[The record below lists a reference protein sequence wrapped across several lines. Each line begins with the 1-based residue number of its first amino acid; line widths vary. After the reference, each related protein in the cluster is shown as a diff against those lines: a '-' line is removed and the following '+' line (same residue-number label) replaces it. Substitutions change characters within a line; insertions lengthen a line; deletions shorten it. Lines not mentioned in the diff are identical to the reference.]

1 MLFTAVTCSSPALTV
16 GVNPRS
22 GLLPERAWEISREQT
37 RTSLKL
43 PKDPKEFVA
52 ILGTELDA
60 AYQRTLNG
68 LRRDHPIVEV
78 PEGPRWPSRRESR
91 GSDRHVTTIPKTSRA
106 TRLDHDGRCATRPVG
121 RDLLR

>member
-43 PKDPKEFVA
+43 PKDPNEFVA

-60 AYQRTLNG
+60 APLTHLREHSQVEIAPFDAAVCSGKSGVLVADQRIYGSTLAF
-68 LRRDHPIVEV
+68 RVR
-78 PEGPRWPSRRESR
+78 PEMR
-91 GSDRHVTTIPKTSRA
+91 
-106 TRLDHDGRCATRPVG
+106 
-121 RDLLR
+121 